1 MEGTAYPPPAKRLT
15 PFIYRINN
23 KHFIIRE
30 VIGMKRNRIHAALL
44 CAVMLLSQSVQ
55 VQAETGMPPK
65 VVGDLTGDGVMNNV
79 DIIVMQKYI
88 LGRLMLPQTLIAEL
102 DFNDD
107 GKVNAFDLAV
117 LKRRVAQNREDA

>member
-1 MEGTAYPPPAKRLT
+1 
-15 PFIYRINN
+15 
-23 KHFIIRE
+23 
-30 VIGMKRNRIHAALL
+30 MKRNRIHAALL
-44 CAVMLLSQSVQ
+44 CAALLLSSGAQ
-55 VQAETGMPPK
+55 VQADTDVPAK

-79 DIIVMQKYI
+79 DVIVMQKYI

-117 LKRRVAQNREDA
+117 LKRWVAQQGFGENV

>member
-1 MEGTAYPPPAKRLT
+1 
-15 PFIYRINN
+15 
-23 KHFIIRE
+23 
-30 VIGMKRNRIHAALL
+30 MKRNRIHAALL

-117 LKRRVAQNREDA
+117 LKRWVAQQGFGENV

>member
-1 MEGTAYPPPAKRLT
+1 
-15 PFIYRINN
+15 
-23 KHFIIRE
+23 
-30 VIGMKRNRIHAALL
+30 MKRNRIHAALL
-44 CAVMLLSQSVQ
+44 CAVMLLSQGVQ

-79 DIIVMQKYI
+79 DVIVMQKYI

-117 LKRRVAQNREDA
+117 LKRRVAQQDFGENV

>member
-1 MEGTAYPPPAKRLT
+1 
-15 PFIYRINN
+15 
-23 KHFIIRE
+23 
-30 VIGMKRNRIHAALL
+30 MKRNRIYAAAL
-44 CAVMLLSQSVQ
+44 CAAMLLSQGVQ
-55 VQAETGMPPK
+55 AQAETDMPPK

-79 DIIVMQKYI
+79 DVIVMQKYI

-117 LKRRVAQNREDA
+117 LKRWVAQNGEDA

>member
-1 MEGTAYPPPAKRLT
+1 
-15 PFIYRINN
+15 
-23 KHFIIRE
+23 
-30 VIGMKRNRIHAALL
+30 
-44 CAVMLLSQSVQ
+44 Q